1 MNILINENIYKSSN
15 ITVYGLATY
24 CSLKSLLANNET
36 KQVYV
41 NPDVLSYQLVR
52 TLKCSRRF
60 VDSIKIG
67 LGELISNNLVRVIE
81 SKGGSYVLDC
91 SKLLTFNKD
100 EYYTIITYD
109 ELLRIFRLDSKHKFS
124 ILRYFI
130 FIIGSLNK
138 NIDVWIDESQ
148 HKTRVVG
155 TLVIDCIAQ
164 LCGISKSSAIRYN
177 QILEDANL
185 IYIKRTEDVIR
196 CPNVYG
202 RPEDKEYIDAY
213 AKSQKEKILHTRRN
227 AKC

>member
-1 MNILINENIYKSSN
+1 MKIWVGDSIYKSPN

-24 CSLKSLLANNET
+24 CSLKSLLANNEM

-41 NPDVLSYQLVR
+41 NPDVLSYQLTR

-67 LGELISNNLVRVIE
+67 LNELVSNNFVQIIE
-81 SKGGSYVLDC
+81 SKGCNYVLDC
-91 SKLLTFNKD
+91 SKLLTFKKD
-100 EYYTIITYD
+100 EYFTIISYD
-109 ELLRIFRLDSKHKFS
+109 ELLRIFSLDSKHRFS
-124 ILRYFI
+124 ILKYFI
-130 FIIGSLNK
+130 FIIRSLNK
-138 NIDVWIDESQ
+138 SIDVWIDESQ
-148 HKTRVVG
+148 HKTKVVG